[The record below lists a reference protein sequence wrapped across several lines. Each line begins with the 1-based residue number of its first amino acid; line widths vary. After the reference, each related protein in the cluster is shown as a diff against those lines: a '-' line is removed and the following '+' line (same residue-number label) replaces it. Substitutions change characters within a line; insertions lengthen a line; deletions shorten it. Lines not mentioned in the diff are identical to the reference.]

1 MFTLRKG
8 VTRKLM
14 SIRVS
19 SLRHVYHPGTPLET
33 KALSGVDL
41 TVEQG
46 SWVAVVGQTGSG
58 KSTLAQHLNALLL
71 PTSGSVEVDGV
82 STTAAP
88 SALRTVRRRVG
99 LVFQYPEH
107 QLFAESVLEEMA
119 FAPRNW
125 KFNEEDIRDTTI
137 QTMKLLGLPEELLE
151 RSPFQLSG
159 GQKRRLCIAS
169 VLAVRPDYLV
179 LDEPTAGMDAHG
191 RRELLG
197 LLKGLVKER
206 IAVVHI
212 THDLEL
218 ALAMAEQ
225 ILVLERG
232 KTVFYGTPTS
242 LMDELLE
249 RPIRG
254 LCLPP
259 ILELVSGLRDYG
271 YNVPFTLDAVELA
284 ERLEKEMR

>member
-1 MFTLRKG
+1 
-8 VTRKLM
+8 M
-14 SIRVS
+14 SIRVD
-19 SLRHVYHPGTPLET
+19 SLGHVYHPGTPLET
-33 KALSGVDL
+33 KALSGVDF
-41 TVEQG
+41 TVEPG
-46 SWVAVVGQTGSG
+46 TWVAVVGQTGSG

-71 PTSGSVEVDGV
+71 PTSGSVEVDGI
-82 STTAAP
+82 STTAEA
-88 SALRTVRRRVG
+88 SALRMVRRKVG

-119 FAPRNW
+119 FGPRNW
-125 KFNEEDIRDTTI
+125 KFSEEDIRETTTR
-137 QTMKLLGLPEELLE
+137 TMKLLGLPEELLT

-169 VLAVRPDYLV
+169 VLAASPDYLV
-179 LDEPTAGMDAHG
+179 LDEPTAGMDAPG

-206 IAVVHI
+206 IGIVHI

-218 ALAMAEQ
+218 ALAMAER
-225 ILVLERG
+225 ILVLEKG
-232 KTVFYGTPTS
+232 KTVFCGTPDS
-242 LMDELLE
+242 LMDELVE

-271 YNVPFTLDAVELA
+271 YHVPFTLDAVELA
-284 ERLEKEMR
+284 DRLEKEMRT

>member
-1 MFTLRKG
+1 
-8 VTRKLM
+8 M

-33 KALSGVDL
+33 KALSGVEL

-82 STTAAP
+82 STMAAP
-88 SALRTVRRRVG
+88 SALREIRRKVG

-119 FAPRNW
+119 FGPKNW
-125 KFNEEDIRDTTI
+125 KISEEDIRETTI
-137 QTMKLLGLPEELLE
+137 RTMKLLGLSEELLE

-232 KTVFYGTPTS
+232 KTVFYGTPAS

-284 ERLEKEMR
+284 EHLEKEMR